1 MTELNLLDAIGSIDK
16 KYVEDADDVAEGT
29 RRETV
34 PEQSEETVKHEYEST
49 GKPVKKKM
57 ITKWLP
63 LVACLSVVAALGI
76 ILAVH
81 FARDKE
87 GINEKIGQ
95 MASATDKVSDSK
107 ETESWNGNLGYYS
120 EKYDRVAPDAHI
132 EDGTDARV
140 TPAPDM
146 QFIDQG
152 LRIPAL
158 SVPEP
163 KEWAMYDMIGTLV
176 YNGSIYTQT
185 ENQYMDLE
193 AEQRE
198 NLLGDYLGHA
208 TMSLDEW
215 SSFEEYDKEFAS
227 TYEGDVYSVKG
238 YDPDFRVC
246 IRHEEEY
253 DGEKH
258 LFLFFLER
266 LNDITINTGYDVF
279 EARLKVREKY
289 VSCKWESHDD
299 WNNARNIYHDL
310 VIDEE
315 DWARFM
321 DMVDT
326 CKFVNTWDPDTKSS
340 SIYRT
345 DNQIHLYIQL
355 DDGLKVHMRLIEGGY
370 VGYQGLG
377 WYFVKI
383 PEDIFNKVFE
393 ACI

>member
-1 MTELNLLDAIGSIDK
+1 MTELDLLDAIGSIDK

-29 RRETV
+29 RRENV
-34 PEQSEETVKHEYEST
+34 PEQSKETVKHEYEST

-63 LVACLSVVAALGI
+63 LVACLSVVAVLGI

-81 FARDKE
+81 FTGDKE
-87 GINEKIGQ
+87 GTNEKMAQ
-95 MASATDKVSDSK
+95 MASETDKVSDSK
-107 ETESWNGNLGYYS
+107 ETESGDGMLGYS
-120 EKYDRVAPDAHI
+120 EKYDRQGMEAYNEDVKDPGVTSAPA
-132 EDGTDARV
+132 
-140 TPAPDM
+140 M
-146 QFIDQG
+146 QYAEQG
-152 LRIPAL
+152 INIPAL

-163 KEWAMYDMIGTLV
+163 KKWAMYDMIGTLV

-246 IRHEEEY
+246 IRYEEEY

-299 WNNARNIYHDL
+299 WNYARNIYHDL
-310 VIDEE
+310 ELDEE
-315 DWARFM
+315 DWGRFM

-355 DDGLKVHMRLIEGGY
+355 DDGLEIEMRLIEGGY
-370 VGYQGLG
+370 VGYQSLG

-383 PEDIFNKVFE
+383 PEDIFDKVFE
-393 ACI
+393 ACS

>member
-1 MTELNLLDAIGSIDK
+1 MTELDLLDAIGSIDK
-16 KYVEDADDVAEGT
+16 KYVEDAADVAEGT

-63 LVACLSVVAALGI
+63 LVACLSVVAVLGI

-81 FARDKE
+81 FTGDKE
-87 GINEKIGQ
+87 GTNEKMAQ
-95 MASATDKVSDSK
+95 MASETDKVTDSK
-107 ETESWNGNLGYYS
+107 ETESGDGMLGYS
-120 EKYDRVAPDAHI
+120 EKYDRQGMDAYI

-163 KEWAMYDMIGTLV
+163 KKWAMYDMIGTLV

-246 IRHEEEY
+246 IRYEEEY

-279 EARLKVREKY
+279 EARLKLREKY

-299 WNNARNIYHDL
+299 WDNARNIYHDL
-310 VIDEE
+310 ELDEE
-315 DWARFM
+315 DWGRFM

-326 CKFVNTWDPDTKSS
+326 CKFVNTWNPDTKSS

-355 DDGLKVHMRLIEGGY
+355 DDGLKVQMRLIEGGY
-370 VGYQGLG
+370 VGYQSLG

-393 ACI
+393 ACS

>member
-1 MTELNLLDAIGSIDK
+1 MTELDLLDAIGSIDK
-16 KYVEDADDVAEGT
+16 KYIEAANENTG
-29 RRETV
+29 
-34 PEQSEETVKHEYEST
+34 ST
-49 GKPVKKKM
+49 KSNPKKKM

-63 LVACLSVVAALGI
+63 LVACLGVVTALGI
-76 ILAVH
+76 GLAVH
-81 FARDKE
+81 FAGDKE
-87 GINEKIGQ
+87 GINEKMAQ
-95 MASATDKVSDSK
+95 MSSATNKVSDSK
-107 ETESWNGNLGYYS
+107 ETESGDGILNYYS
-120 EKYDRVAPDAHI
+120 EYNRVDPNAHI
-132 EDGTDARV
+132 EDGTDSRV

-146 QFIDQG
+146 QFINQG

-266 LNDITINTGYDVF
+266 LNDITINSRKPVQILQGIGMIIS
-279 EARLKVREKY
+279 R
-289 VSCKWESHDD
+289 
-299 WNNARNIYHDL
+299 
-310 VIDEE
+310 
-315 DWARFM
+315 
-321 DMVDT
+321 
-326 CKFVNTWDPDTKSS
+326 KFDRR
-340 SIYRT
+340 I
-345 DNQIHLYIQL
+345 
-355 DDGLKVHMRLIEGGY
+355 
-370 VGYQGLG
+370 
-377 WYFVKI
+377 
-383 PEDIFNKVFE
+383 
-393 ACI
+393 A